1 MATPA
6 GTWILD
12 DANVLVG
19 ATTADEDISGFCAQ
33 AMVSIQHI
41 EVPTPHTFGQ
51 SGQVT
56 TVSDHYTVT
65 VTLDLVTDNYS
76 AGQLDRI
83 FRAFMKPPLG
93 SSTTGEAHIAISPS
107 STSPGT
113 ATNPT
118 FGGMIVVSQ
127 WEPLGGGQVGDIV
140 RQTRT
145 FTGTGNWTVDD
156 S

>member
-6 GTWILD
+6 GVWILD
-12 DANVLVG
+12 DAFVQVG
-19 ATTADEDISGFCAQ
+19 ATSADEDISGFCAQ
-33 AMVSIQHI
+33 AMVSIQNT

-51 SGQVT
+51 DGQVT
-56 TVSDHYTVT
+56 TVSSHYTVT

-76 AGQLDRI
+76 AGQLDKI
-83 FRAFMKPPLG
+83 FRAFMRPPMG
-93 SSTTGEAHIAISPS
+93 ASTTGEAFISISPS

-118 FGGMIVVSQ
+118 FGGKIVVSQ
-127 WEPLGGGQVGDIV
+127 WEPFGSGQVGDIV

-145 FTGTGNWTVDD
+145 FTGTGDWTVTG
-156 S
+156 